1 MPNNARLRLLVAGA
15 IATIIVGAGYYVLG
29 GHRSHQQEAALQHL
43 VDKALRQGCL
53 DDLNAT
59 LSIPRS
65 HPYEVANCLRMGY
78 LSEAEVKSREDY
90 LGIPL
95 RKTLEILVRQ
105 SD

>member
-1 MPNNARLRLLVAGA
+1 MPNNARLRLLGA
-15 IATIIVGAGYYVLG
+15 FAAVVVGVGYYVLG
-29 GHRSHQQEAALQHL
+29 EYRTHQHGKEATLQQL

-53 DDLNAT
+53 DDFNAT
-59 LSIPRS
+59 LSIPPD

-95 RKTLEILVRQ
+95 R
-105 SD
+105 

>member
-1 MPNNARLRLLVAGA
+1 MLNNARLRLLVVGA
-15 IATIIVGAGYYVLG
+15 FATIVAGVGYYVLG
-29 GHRSHQQEAALQHL
+29 QHRSHQQGKEATLQQL

-59 LSIPRS
+59 LSIPPS

-90 LGIPL
+90 LGVPL
-95 RKTLEILVRQ
+95 R
-105 SD
+105 

>member
-15 IATIIVGAGYYVLG
+15 FAAIVVWVGFYVFG
-29 GHRSHQQEAALQHL
+29 EHRSHQQGKEATLQQL

-53 DDLNAT
+53 DDLNGT
-59 LSIPRS
+59 LSIPPN

-78 LSEAEVKSREDY
+78 LSEAEVKSREDN

-95 RKTLEILVRQ
+95 R
-105 SD
+105 

>member
-15 IATIIVGAGYYVLG
+15 FAAIVVGLGYYVLG
-29 GHRSHQQEAALQHL
+29 EHRSHQQV
-43 VDKALRQGCL
+43 VDNALRQGCL

-59 LSIPRS
+59 FSIPPS

-95 RKTLEILVRQ
+95 R
-105 SD
+105 